1 TITQCSVEE
10 TSVFH
15 GVPAPIANRFAIGAG
30 TPWNTEVSST
40 LHWVIVVD
48 DDHHAPVAQGI
59 EHRSPKAGVGG
70 SNPPGGADRAHS
82 SEHRAPRRPILSDR
96 PPRRLSRFPDPDP
109 REAENGP
116 LPFRAPA
123 RPDPR
128 AACACRGRG

>member
-1 TITQCSVEE
+1 PNEKL
-10 TSVFH
+10 
-15 GVPAPIANRFAIGAG
+15 FAIGAG

-70 SNPPGGADRAHS
+70 SNPPGGADRTHS

-96 PPRRLSRFPDPDP
+96 PASAFVTVSRPRPAGGGEWTSAVQSPGSAGSSCCLRLPWSRVT
-109 REAENGP
+109 RTTIVGHCE
-116 LPFRAPA
+116 
-123 RPDPR
+123 
-128 AACACRGRG
+128 